1 MKTIGVCLVTYN
13 EEKYLAQAIESVLA
27 QKCEAK
33 VHLYIG
39 EDCSKDKTREICRQ
53 YLEKHGE
60 KITLV
65 CNERNLGLVGNT
77 VQLLEMIVNDGCE
90 YVAMLDGDDYWCDEQ
105 KLQKQYNF
113 LESHNDFGFVHTN
126 QKILLN
132 DTILTAKPRKEVR
145 NGNIFKWAGQGCTA
159 IANCTAFF
167 RTSLISHCDLKEFC
181 KRGFKSM
188 DYVMYVIL
196 MKHTKFQFLDD
207 FTAVWRRGHV
217 SVTGGGDIDKQ
228 ISYIDNGIKQFTY
241 IGELFPEDFPFS
253 QDDANRF
260 KQRSILK
267 LAYQYGNYE
276 YAHKAVLNGAQPA
289 YYKEKLQ
296 ILFAKNKLMFTIVQ
310 KLHYVKR

>member
-13 EEKYLAQAIESVLA
+13 EEKYIAQAIESVLA

-53 YLEKHGE
+53 YYEKIGE

-65 CNERNLGLVGNT
+65 CNENNLGLVGNT

-105 KLQKQYNF
+105 KLQKQYEF
-113 LESHNDFGFVHTN
+113 LESHEDYGFVHTN

-132 DTILTAKPRKEVR
+132 DTALTAEPRTKVL
-145 NGNIFKWAGQGCTA
+145 NGDIFKWAGKDCTA
-159 IANCTAFF
+159 VANCTAFY

-181 KRGFKSM
+181 KRGFTSM

-196 MKHTKFQFLDD
+196 MRYTKFQFLDD
-207 FTAVWRRGHV
+207 FTAVWRRGHTSV
-217 SVTGGGDIDKQ
+217 SGGGDLDKQ
-228 ISYIDNGIKQFTY
+228 IRYVENGIKQFTY
-241 IGELFPEDFPFS
+241 IGELFPDDYPFS
-253 QDDANRF
+253 QEDANRF

-267 LAYQYGNYE
+267 LAYRFGNYE
-276 YAHKAVLNGAQPA
+276 HAHQAVLDGARPA
-289 YYKEKLQ
+289 YKKERLL
-296 ILFAKNKLMFTIVQ
+296 ILCAKNRLLFNILYQIHFKS
-310 KLHYVKR
+310 R